1 MRTNENENT
10 LISDDEY
17 NDRYHSLLDKYIDLF
32 LSQDLSDIVTEE
44 NGFNHDLYDELINAI
59 VEYYCDGVH
68 AQLAEE
74 LNEEG
79 LYY

>member
-1 MRTNENENT
+1 MRTDENECT
-10 LISDDEY
+10 LISEDEY
-17 NDRYHSLLDKYIDLF
+17 NDRYHVLLDKHIDLF
-32 LSQDLSDIVTEE
+32 LGQDLADIITPG
-44 NGFNHDLYDELINAI
+44 NGFTDELYNEIIAAIN
-59 VEYYCDGVH
+59 EYYTDEVH

>member
-1 MRTNENENT
+1 MRTDENENT

-17 NDRYHSLLDKYIDLF
+17 NDRYHSLLDKHIDLF
-32 LSQDLSDIVTEE
+32 LGQDLADIIIPE
-44 NGFNHDLYDELINAI
+44 NGFTDELYDEIINAI
-59 VEYYCDGVH
+59 NEYYTDEVH
-68 AQLAEE
+68 AQLSEE